1 MRTHGTVGTLDL
13 YKSFTC
19 PTRPH
24 HSKQNKKCPI
34 KAFYIKQIG
43 QVGRVGRLI
52 YVEVQNVPTCPFHDI
67 ES

>member
-24 HSKQNKKCPI
+24 YSKRAKKCPL
-34 KAFYIKQIG
+34 KGFYIKHIG
-43 QVGRVGRLI
+43 QVGRVI
-52 YVEVQNVPTCPFHDI
+52 YVGA
-67 ES
+67 

>member
-24 HSKQNKKCPI
+24 YSKRAKKCPL
-34 KAFYIKQIG
+34 KELYIKHIGQVG
-43 QVGRVGRLI
+43 QVGRVI
-52 YVEVQNVPTCPFHDI
+52 YVGT
-67 ES
+67 